1 MKLEQF
7 LKEAKKDYMGVKPPE
22 RVSLYGWLEL
32 RDKLDKRL
40 GVKEMLVWFFVR
52 PALAVALAVVLLVG
66 GGAGLIRAASG
77 SLPGDSLYPV
87 KRTYENIA
95 SAVTGNH
102 EIKVEGRANEI
113 IILSQKEEESSQ
125 KLKEA
130 VIEYEVTVAAVQQ
143 EVNEEERKSLKETLK
158 RQKKEFERIYE
169 ESESRDEIKKAI
181 EAADDDDEDE
191 EDVKGQEDEHG
202 KEDSRRD

>member
-1 MKLEQF
+1 MKLEEF

-32 RDKLDKRL
+32 REKLDKRL
-40 GVKEMLVWFFVR
+40 GLKDILVWFFVR
-52 PALAVALAVVLLVG
+52 PALAIALAVVLLVG
-66 GGAGLIRAASG
+66 GGAGLIRAANG

-102 EIKVEGRANEI
+102 EIKIEGRANEI
-113 IILSQKEEESSQ
+113 IILSQKEEENDQ

-130 VIEYEVTVAAVQQ
+130 VIQYQITVAQV
-143 EVNEEERKSLKETLK
+143 EEKVNEEERKSLKETLR

-169 ESESRDEIKKAI
+169 KSRSRDEIKKAI
-181 EAADDDDEDE
+181 EAADDDEDE
-191 EDVKGQEDEHG
+191 EDVKSWEDEH
-202 KEDSRRD
+202 KEEDSRRD

>member
-1 MKLEQF
+1 MKLEEF
-7 LKEAKKDYMGVKPPE
+7 FKEAKKDYMGVKPPE

-32 RDKLDKRL
+32 REKLDKKL
-40 GVKEMLVWFFVR
+40 GLKDILVWFFVR
-52 PALAVALAVVLLVG
+52 PALAIALAVVLLVG
-66 GGAGLIRAASG
+66 GGAGLIRAANG

-113 IILSQKEEESSQ
+113 IILSQKEEENDQ

-130 VIEYEVTVAAVQQ
+130 VIQYQMTVAQV
-143 EVNEEERKSLKETLK
+143 EEKVNEEERKSLKETLR

-169 ESESRDEIKKAI
+169 KSRSRDEIKKAI
-181 EAADDDDEDE
+181 EAADDDEDE
-191 EDVKGQEDEHG
+191 EDVKSWEDEH
-202 KEDSRRD
+202 KEEDSRRD

>member
-1 MKLEQF
+1 MKLEEF

-32 RDKLDKRL
+32 REKLDKRL
-40 GVKEMLVWFFVR
+40 GLKDVLVWFFVR
-52 PALAVALAVVLLVG
+52 PALAIALAVVLLVG
-66 GGAGLIRAASG
+66 GGAGLIRAANG

-113 IILSQKEEESSQ
+113 IILSQKEEESTER
-125 KLKEA
+125 LKEA
-130 VIEYEVTVAAVQQ
+130 VIQYQMTVAQV
-143 EVNEEERKSLKETLK
+143 EEKVNEEERKSLKETLR
-158 RQKKEFERIYE
+158 RQKREFERIYE
-169 ESESRDEIKKAI
+169 KSRSRDEIKKAI
-181 EAADDDDEDE
+181 EAADDDEDE
-191 EDVKGQEDEHG
+191 EDVKSWEDEH
-202 KEDSRRD
+202 KEEDSRRD

>member
-1 MKLEQF
+1 MKLEEF
-7 LKEAKKDYMGVKPPE
+7 FKEAKKDYLGVKPPE

-32 RDKLDKRL
+32 REKLDKRL
-40 GVKEMLVWFFVR
+40 GLKDVLVWFFVR
-52 PALAVALAVVLLVG
+52 PALAIALAVVLLVG
-66 GGAGLIRAASG
+66 GGAGLIRAANG

-113 IILSQKEEESSQ
+113 IILSQKEEESTER
-125 KLKEA
+125 LKEA
-130 VIEYEVTVAAVQQ
+130 VIQYQMTVAQV
-143 EVNEEERKSLKETLK
+143 EEKVNEEERKSLKETLR

-169 ESESRDEIKKAI
+169 KSRSRDEIKKAI
-181 EAADDDDEDE
+181 EAADDDEDE
-191 EDVKGQEDEHG
+191 EDVKSWEDEH
-202 KEDSRRD
+202 KEEDSRRD

>member
-1 MKLEQF
+1 MKLEEF
-7 LKEAKKDYMGVKPPE
+7 FKEAKKDYMGVKPPE

-32 RDKLDKRL
+32 REKLDKKL
-40 GVKEMLVWFFVR
+40 GLKDILVWFFVR
-52 PALAVALAVVLLVG
+52 PALAIALAVVLLVG
-66 GGAGLIRAASG
+66 GGAGLIRAANG

-102 EIKVEGRANEI
+102 EIKIEGRANEI
-113 IILSQKEEESSQ
+113 IILSQKEEENDQ

-130 VIEYEVTVAAVQQ
+130 VIQYQITVAQV
-143 EVNEEERKSLKETLK
+143 EEKVNEEERKSLKETLR

-169 ESESRDEIKKAI
+169 KSRSRDEIKKAI
-181 EAADDDDEDE
+181 EAADDDEDE
-191 EDVKGQEDEHG
+191 EDVKSWEDEH
-202 KEDSRRD
+202 KEEDSRRD

>member
-1 MKLEQF
+1 MKLEEF

-32 RDKLDKRL
+32 REKLDKRL
-40 GVKEMLVWFFVR
+40 GLKDILVWFFVR
-52 PALAVALAVVLLVG
+52 PALAIALAVVLLVG
-66 GGAGLIRAASG
+66 GGAGLIRAANG

-113 IILSQKEEESSQ
+113 IILSQKEEESTER
-125 KLKEA
+125 LKEA
-130 VIEYEVTVAAVQQ
+130 VIQYQMTVAQV
-143 EVNEEERKSLKETLK
+143 EEKVNEEERKSLKETLR
-158 RQKKEFERIYE
+158 RQKREFERIYE
-169 ESESRDEIKKAI
+169 KSRSRDEIKKAI
-181 EAADDDDEDE
+181 EAADDDEDE
-191 EDVKGQEDEHG
+191 EDVKSWEDEH
-202 KEDSRRD
+202 KEEDSRRD

>member
-1 MKLEQF
+1 MKLEEF

-52 PALAVALAVVLLVG
+52 PALAVALAVVLLIG

-130 VIEYEVTVAAVQQ
+130 VIEYQVTVAEVEQK
-143 EVNEEERKSLKETLK
+143 VNEEERKSLKETLK

-169 ESESRDEIKKAI
+169 ESQSRDEIKKAI
-181 EAADDDDEDE
+181 EAADDDEDE
-191 EDVKGQEDEHG
+191 EDVKGWEDEH
-202 KEDSRRD
+202 KEEDSRRD

>member
-1 MKLEQF
+1 MKLEEF
-7 LKEAKKDYMGVKPPE
+7 LKEAKKDYLGVKPPE

-32 RDKLDKRL
+32 RDRLDKRL
-40 GVKEMLVWFFVR
+40 GVKDMLVWFLVR
-52 PALAVALAVVLLVG
+52 PGLAFALALVLLVG
-66 GGAGLIRAASG
+66 GGAGLISAANA

-87 KRTYENIA
+87 KRVYENIA

-113 IILSQKEEESSQ
+113 IILSQKEEESTE

-143 EVNEEERKSLKETLK
+143 EVNEEERKSLNETLK
-158 RQKKEFERIYE
+158 KHREEFEKIYN

-181 EAADDDDEDE
+181 EAADDDEDE
-191 EDVKGQEDEHG
+191 EDVKGWEDEHG